1 MPMHSSVK
9 EFLEEQTQGLAEL
22 AENLRKSRIAAARR
36 AATLSAARVRSLNAK
51 VRELSRS
58 GVRLTSISH
67 GTVQSLIELQGE
79 IVTSA
84 ITDAA
89 AQIQRLAETE
99 SVRDLARQQ
108 ADVLQATRQRIVDDI
123 TRAVTILRGAAADA
137 RKVAVRARAAEAAAP
152 KKNARAK
159 AKCKVAKTVRKTV
172 RKTARKT
179 VRKTARKTGR
189 RARR

>member
-1 MPMHSSVK
+1 
-9 EFLEEQTQGLAEL
+9 
-22 AENLRKSRIAAARR
+22 
-36 AATLSAARVRSLNAK
+36 LSAARVRSLNAR
-51 VRELSRS
+51 VRELARS

-108 ADVLQATRQRIVDDI
+108 ADVLQGTRQRIVDDI
-123 TRAVTILRGAAADA
+123 TRAVTILRGAAEDA
-137 RKVAVRARAAEAAAP
+137 RKVTVRARAAEAAAP
-152 KKNARAK
+152 KRKARAK
-159 AKCKVAKTVRKTV
+159 AKRKAA
-172 RKTARKT
+172 KTARKT
-179 VRKTARKTGR
+179 VRKTARKTAR
-189 RARR
+189 RAKR

>member
-152 KKNARAK
+152 KKKARAK
-159 AKCKVAKTVRKTV
+159 AKRKVAKTVRKTV

-179 VRKTARKTGR
+179 GR

>member
-22 AENLRKSRIAAARR
+22 AENLRKSRVAAARR
-36 AATLSAARVRSLNAK
+36 AATLSAARVRSLNVR
-51 VRELSRS
+51 VRELARS

-84 ITDAA
+84 ISDAA

-108 ADVLQATRQRIVDDI
+108 ADVLQSTRQRIVDDI
-123 TRAVTILRGAAADA
+123 TRAVTILRGAADDA
-137 RKVAVRARAAEAAAP
+137 RKVTVRARAAEAAAP
-152 KKNARAK
+152 KKKARAK
-159 AKCKVAKTVRKTV
+159 AKRKAARTVRKTV

-179 VRKTARKTGR
+179 VRKTARKTAR